1 MTTHALRGRRLWGLS
16 LLALAACLILAL
28 TSPAARSQSVVATIP
43 VSNIGPLVVN
53 PTTNTLYVSGSIS
66 TTVIDGASNS
76 VIGTLPVGGQAVDL
90 NPTTNRLYFIAQ
102 SGTALTVA
110 DATSG
115 ATLAT
120 VPVAGGFVAVNPTTN
135 QIYVA
140 GTYPSTTV
148 TVVDGKSNT
157 VVASV
162 NAGGPPTGV
171 AVNPTTN
178 RIYVPTELQTLA
190 IIDGGSNTVLNTI
203 ALGPAAGGGTAV
215 AVNPMTNRIY
225 VTDTCGLSQCTA
237 SQPTWMSVIDGAS
250 NAVIAGVPVGVQ
262 TWSVAVN
269 PSLNHV
275 YVASF
280 RSDTV
285 AVIDGA
291 SNSVLATLGS
301 CCTPAFLAANPA
313 TNRVYAANTYRVD
326 GAPIPPPTS
335 VTVIADDAGSSTPTP
350 SPSPTPTA
358 SPSPTATA
366 SVTSGGTIAL
376 RQSKLTVGTSASL
389 TVGYASS
396 VTAHDLLIASVVAFS
411 NNGSTTTAVSDSVNG
426 AWSKAVSNNQG
437 PDAVDVSLWYVL
449 NTGAGTPTVT
459 VSAPGATHIVL
470 TLMEYAAVGTRL
482 DVVAA
487 NHQSNIKALTTGAVT
502 TKATDLLVTV
512 WGDSGYS
519 TTLTAGSG
527 WTLVQKHDNNATI
540 QAATID
546 AGDGTGGL
554 PAGSYAGT
562 LSASAGTSGSA
573 VLASFGR

>member
-178 RIYVPTELQTLA
+178 RIYVPTELQTL
-190 IIDGGSNTVLNTI
+190 
-203 ALGPAAGGGTAV
+203 
-215 AVNPMTNRIY
+215 